1 MVDVAMCGV
10 NRSTTHGEG
19 NLHVIEAP
27 SSSRHR
33 LPCDLNQRLTLRESG
48 RAEDET
54 HVVDS
59 SHVRPEV

>member
-1 MVDVAMCGV
+1 MVDVAMGVV

-27 SSSRHR
+27 SSYRQR
-33 LPCDLNQRLTLRESG
+33 LRCDLNQRLTLRESG
-48 RAEDET
+48 RAEHRN
-54 HVVDS
+54 HVVET